1 MISNNSMDMETSFDR
16 NDIKLKSSRNRIY
29 NEVGIAINQNSTKNQ
44 HKEEKDFKND
54 NKITEEKI
62 DLRTVTPK

>member
-29 NEVGIAINQNSTKNQ
+29 NEVGIAINQNSTKN
-44 HKEEKDFKND
+44 
-54 NKITEEKI
+54 
-62 DLRTVTPK
+62 